1 MYSLRELYRIGMG
14 PSSSHTIGPST
25 IARMFIEEYPNM
37 KFFKVFLFGSLGATG
52 KGHFTDKAIES
63 VLSPHK
69 VEFVWQPEVVLT
81 RHTNA
86 MRIEG
91 FKSENDK
98 KPVCSKLYYSIGG
111 GAVIEDGKEEAL
123 HDVYPDNRMRDIQR
137 FCNEHGLSLPEYVE
151 KYEGP
156 EIWDFCKEIWDTM
169 QACIERGLHAT
180 QKYLPS
186 ALLVE
191 RKAPIV
197 YKSALEQTDTVV
209 RNDAL
214 AASFALAVSEEN
226 ASMGVMVTAPTCGSA
241 GVLPGVLRYA
251 QEIYNLPEETILKGI
266 AVAGIIG
273 LLAKHNASL
282 SGAEVGCQGE
292 VGVSTSMAAAAM
304 CYFLGG
310 TIDQIE
316 RAAEIAM
323 EHSLGLTCDPI
334 GGFVIIPCIERNAS
348 AALRAI
354 HTASYAK
361 VLTGSYRISYDEIL
375 QTMYETGLDMN
386 AGYKETSIDGL
397 AKYYDKL
404 LDEDMKRREQLLY

>member
-25 IARMFIEEYPNM
+25 IARMFREEYPDM

-52 KGHFTDKAIES
+52 KGHFTDKAIET
-63 VLSPHK
+63 VLAPHK

-91 FKSENDK
+91 FKHESDK
-98 KPVCSKLYYSIGG
+98 KPMCSKLYYSIGG
-111 GAVIEDGKEEAL
+111 GAVIEDGKDDTIQ
-123 HDVYPDNRMRDIQR
+123 HVYPDNRMRDIQR
-137 FCNEHGLSLPEYVE
+137 FCNENNISLPEYVE
-151 KYEGP
+151 KYEGV

-169 QACIERGLHAT
+169 NACIDRGLNAT
-180 QKYLPS
+180 QKYLPA
-186 ALLVE
+186 ALLLE
-191 RKAPIV
+191 RKAPRVFKAAMEESNPIV
-197 YKSALEQTDTVV
+197 K
-209 RNDAL
+209 NDAL
-214 AASFALAVSEEN
+214 ASAFALAVSEEN

-251 QEIYNLPEETILKGI
+251 QEVYNLPEETILKGL

-292 VGVSTSMAAAAM
+292 IGVSTSMAAAAM

-310 TIDQIE
+310 TTDQIE

-334 GGFVIIPCIERNAS
+334 GGFVMIPCIERNAN
-348 AALRAI
+348 ATLRAI

-361 VLTGSYRISYDEIL
+361 VLAGSYRISYDEIL
-375 QTMYETGLDMN
+375 HTMYETGLDMN

>member
-25 IARMFIEEYPNM
+25 IAHLFREEFPEM
-37 KFFKVFLFGSLGATG
+37 TAFKVFLFGSLGATG
-52 KGHFTDKAIES
+52 KGHFTDKAIKT
-63 VLSPHK
+63 VLQPHK
-69 VEFVWQPEVVLT
+69 VDFVWQPEVVLT

-91 FKSENDK
+91 FKNKMDK
-98 KPVCSKLYYSIGG
+98 KPTCSKLYYSIGG
-111 GAVIEDGKEEAL
+111 GAVIEDGKDDTIE
-123 HDVYPDNRMRDIQR
+123 HVYPHNKMIEIQQY
-137 FCNEHGLSLPEYVE
+137 CVQQNLSLPQYIEH
-151 KYEGP
+151 YEGA

-180 QKYLPS
+180 QKYLP
-186 ALLVE
+186 APLLLE
-191 RKAPIV
+191 RKAPHI
-197 YKSALEQTDTVV
+197 YQSAMSESDAIV

-214 AASFALAVSEEN
+214 AAAFALAVSEEN
-226 ASMGVMVTAPTCGSA
+226 ASMGVLVTAPTCGSA

-251 QEIYNLPEETILKGI
+251 QETYDLPEETILKGI
-266 AVAGIIG
+266 GVAGIMG

-292 VGVSTSMAAAAM
+292 IGVSTSMAAAAM

-310 TIDQIE
+310 DIYHIE

-323 EHSLGLTCDPI
+323 EHSLGLTCDPV
-334 GGFVIIPCIERNAS
+334 GGFVMIPCIERNAN

-361 VLTGSYRISYDEIL
+361 VLSGPYRISYDDIL

-386 AGYKETSIDGL
+386 PGYKETSIDGL